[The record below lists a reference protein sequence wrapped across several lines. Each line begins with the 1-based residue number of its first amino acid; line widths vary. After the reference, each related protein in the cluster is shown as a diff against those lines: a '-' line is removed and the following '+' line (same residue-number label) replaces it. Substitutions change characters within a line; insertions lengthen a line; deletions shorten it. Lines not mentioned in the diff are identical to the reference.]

1 MRWGHLIK
9 RNKFPPPLAEPS
21 KKYRKVGDGLVIN
34 SLRRSDS
41 GEYTCGAYQVSP
53 HISNAKSL
61 VIRFNVLRE
70 LQREFIKE
78 IGILFHICFLVFL
91 LDAPI
96 FLSQRSVYY
105 AYYYGTAELTC
116 DVLAD
121 PPAAI
126 QWTSKPV
133 PAEFFT
139 LHNDTINSSIL
150 EVCGRSFIYL
160 LNNNNNI
167 PCRLL

>member
-70 LQREFIKE
+70 LQRNLLKRLRFC
-78 IGILFHICFLVFL
+78 LTFVFL
-91 LDAPI
+91 
-96 FLSQRSVYY
+96 
-105 AYYYGTAELTC
+105 
-116 DVLAD
+116 
-121 PPAAI
+121 
-126 QWTSKPV
+126 
-133 PAEFFT
+133 
-139 LHNDTINSSIL
+139 SS
-150 EVCGRSFIYL
+150 F
-160 LNNNNNI
+160 
-167 PCRLL
+167 